1 MDVQAHA
8 DGLRELADWIEEN
21 ADVISGSD
29 FSNPPALLLCRIDAD
44 EFVTAAQALGIEQS
58 EVGIKSGYLNVSRTF
73 GPFRAEVYIDA
84 NKVGESKTKMR
95 PTTEWEI
102 NPAIRDALGTKA
114 VF

>member
-8 DGLRELADWIEEN
+8 DGLRELADWIEAN
-21 ADVISGSD
+21 ADIITGTD
-29 FSNPPALLLCRIDAD
+29 LSNPPALLFCRIDAD

-58 EVGIKSGYLNVSRTF
+58 DVEIKSGYLNVTRTF
-73 GPFRAEVYIDA
+73 GPFAAQVYIDA
-84 NKVGESKTKMR
+84 DKVGEAKTKMR

-102 NPAIRDALGTKA
+102 DPAVRDALGTKA